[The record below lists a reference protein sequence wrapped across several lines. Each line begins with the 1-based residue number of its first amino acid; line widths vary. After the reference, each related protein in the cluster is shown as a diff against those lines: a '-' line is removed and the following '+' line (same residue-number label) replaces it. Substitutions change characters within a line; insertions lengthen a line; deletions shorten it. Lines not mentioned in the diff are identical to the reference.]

1 MPLGEKLF
9 EESGKATGMSVK
21 SVTADGVVLEGNFVS
36 QIQGVGR
43 FPSGTNMGTATIVQG
58 PNTMRQ
64 TGQGVFITKD
74 GKSVPWHLMAIGK
87 SVEGKSKVVNL
98 VTFHATSQELAWLNE
113 LLVLVESTESAPDLS
128 TFSDVG
134 YEWK

>member
-1 MPLGEKLF
+1 
-9 EESGKATGMSVK
+9 MSVK
-21 SVTADGVVLEGNFVS
+21 SVTADGITFESNFVS

-43 FPSGTNMGTATIVQG
+43 FPSGMKRGTATIVQG
-58 PNTMRQ
+58 PSTARE

-74 GKSVPWHLMAIGK
+74 GKSVPWHPVAIGK
-87 SVEGKSKVVNL
+87 SVEGKPKSVNL
-98 VTFHATSQELAWLNE
+98 VTFQATSQELAWLNE
-113 LLVLVESTESAPDLS
+113 LLVLIEGTSSPDHS

>member
-9 EESGKATGMSVK
+9 EESGKTTGMSVK
-21 SVTADGVVLEGNFVS
+21 SVSAEGVTLEGNFVS

-43 FPSGTNMGTATIVQG
+43 FPSGMNMGTLTLVTG
-58 PNTMRQ
+58 PITARG

-74 GKSVPWHLMAIGK
+74 GKSVPWHLAAISK
-87 SVEGKSKVVNL
+87 SVEGKSKSVNI
-98 VTFHATSQELAWLNE
+98 VTFQGASQELAWLNE
-113 LLVLVESTESAPDLS
+113 LLILIESITAPDLS

>member
-9 EESGKATGMSVK
+9 EESGKTTGMSVK
-21 SVTADGVVLEGNFVS
+21 SVTADGVTFEGNFMS

-43 FPSGTNMGTATIVQG
+43 FPSGMNMGTLTIVQG
-58 PNTMRQ
+58 PNTARQ
-64 TGQGVFITKD
+64 TGQGVFTSKD
-74 GKSVPWHLMAIGK
+74 GKSGLWHLVGTAK
-87 SVEGKSKVVNL
+87 NVEGKSKSVNL
-98 VTFHATSQELAWLNE
+98 VTLHATSQEFAWMND
-113 LLVLVESTESAPDLS
+113 LLVLIEGTTSPDMS